1 MSFQIVKVGKSLDV
15 AQEIKELD
23 MQDSLG
29 AEIRDLLVRQLP
41 KYENVKAVIVKAQGH
56 TDPHHVGLNLTIET
70 VY

>member
-23 MQDSLG
+23 MQ
-29 AEIRDLLVRQLP
+29 
-41 KYENVKAVIVKAQGH
+41 VKAQGH